1 MFLGLDLRALR
12 AELIGGL
19 GTILEEELDTH
30 FSSFISSSE
39 QHMLYAK
46 LFRTIGHAFD
56 KSTNMDSV
64 DQMDAVASSTIPTIL
79 EFFKQNPDAGAAGVS
94 LSTLSDFQASI
105 VTRATQ
111 LHYSLR
117 KSFLTGARGSAPA
130 ASYLGLSKG
139 VYEFIRKDL
148 GVKMHGNENLTLFPH
163 GINADNGSI
172 GQNISKIYEVRKYTV
187 LQLVFFLTVL
197 QIGC

>member
-1 MFLGLDLRALR
+1 MA
-12 AELIGGL
+12 GL
-19 GTILEEELDTH
+19 GTILEEELDAH

-39 QHMLYAK
+39 QHTLYAN
-46 LFRTIGHAFD
+46 LLRTIGHAFD

-64 DQMDAVASSTIPTIL
+64 DQMGVVASSTIPAIL

-94 LSTLSDFQASI
+94 LSILSDFQASI
-105 VTRATQ
+105 VARAAK

-130 ASYLGLSKG
+130 TSYLGLSKG
-139 VYEFIRKDL
+139 VYEFVRKDL
-148 GVKMHGNENLTLFPH
+148 GVKMHGDENLMLFPN

-172 GQNISKIYEVRKYTV
+172 GENISKIYEVRIYLV
-187 LQLVFFLTVL
+187 LQLVHL
-197 QIGC
+197 IGSPNRLSEMGS